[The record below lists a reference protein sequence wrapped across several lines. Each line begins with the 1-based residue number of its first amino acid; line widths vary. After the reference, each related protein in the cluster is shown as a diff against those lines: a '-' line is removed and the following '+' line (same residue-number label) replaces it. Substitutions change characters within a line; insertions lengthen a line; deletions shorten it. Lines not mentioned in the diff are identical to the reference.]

1 MTIQLLITDEPP
13 YLHLTLQYY
22 GFPRGTSAGFLELL
36 SRNLPNK
43 YVNFN
48 YKAKDI
54 CFKYIWERFV
64 PYITK
69 DFSKN
74 VH

>member
-22 GFPRGTSAGFLELL
+22 GFPRITSAGFLELL

-54 CFKYIWERFV
+54 FQIHLGKVSALYNNRFQ
-64 PYITK
+64 
-69 DFSKN
+69 
-74 VH
+74 